1 MKKKSSF
8 SLLCALMV
16 SVLVSPAYS
25 QDAKTIIEK
34 IIDAQG
40 GRKLLESIKDSTAT
54 ADMELLEMG
63 MSGVGTMYSKEP
75 NMMRLDLDIMG
86 MVITQA
92 CDGETA
98 WEVNPQVGAPEVMP
112 EDVAQVIRN
121 NAFGNSAFLAP
132 EKFGISYK
140 SKGKETIDG
149 KEYLLLERT
158 YPDDYTIT
166 YYIDPESYLI
176 YKSTQQSFNEMM
188 MEVMEDNIFS
198 DYKKIDGIMT
208 AHSITII
215 REGIAFAVLTIT
227 DVKFNTGLEDSL
239 FKIDR

>member
-1 MKKKSSF
+1 MKKILSF
-8 SLLCALMV
+8 CLLCALVV

-40 GRKLLESIKDSTAT
+40 GRKLLESIKDSTAFVV
-54 ADMELLEMG
+54 MELPQMG
-63 MSGVGTMYSKEP
+63 MTGEGTMSKKEP
-75 NMMRLDLDIMG
+75 NMMRLDLEIMG

-98 WEVNPQVGAPEVMP
+98 WEINPEVGVPEVMP
-112 EDVAQVIRN
+112 DNIAQIFKN
-121 NAFGNSAFLAP
+121 GAFGNSAFLAP
-132 EKFGISYK
+132 EKFGISYEF
-140 SKGKETIDG
+140 KGKETIDG
-149 KEYLLLERT
+149 KEYLVLERT

-166 YYIDPESYLI
+166 FYIDPETFLI
-176 YKSTQQSFNEMM
+176 YKSIQQSFNELL
-188 MEVMEDNIFS
+188 MEVLEETISS
-198 DYKKIDGIMT
+198 DYKKIDGVMT
-208 AHSITII
+208 AHSITIV
-215 REGIAFAVLTIT
+215 REGSVFAVLTVS